1 LASQRYHVRGKG
13 GKMSADLVFP
23 ILYSIGMAICVYAGI
38 MAWEEVKRDAFCKT
52 AALFPGLAAFT
63 VFPVI
68 NLLVGAAMIAFIL
81 SERGKRNGR

>member
-1 LASQRYHVRGKG
+1 MMGA
-13 GKMSADLVFP
+13 MIFP
-23 ILYSIGMAICVYAGI
+23 ILYSIGMAICLYAGI
-38 MAWEEVKRDAFCKT
+38 MAWEEVKRDPFCKT

-68 NLLVGAAMIAFIL
+68 NLLVGGAMIAFIL